1 MSLSVVHDL
10 LASSVPALL
19 FTVVGLGYFLG
30 NIRIRGFTLGVA
42 AVLFVGLVFGAL
54 DPVNFVI
61 PEVIYT
67 LGLILFVY
75 TVGLQSGA
83 IFFNLFRRQWLK
95 LTALSGIAI
104 AGSAVATVVAAQ
116 LFRISGPV
124 ASGLFCGGLTNTPAL
139 AAAVEALRGSL
150 AGSSLDPA
158 HLRALMDG
166 PAVGYSIAYPFG
178 VVGLIVAMQVATK
191 IGRVNFAEEQ
201 RRARR
206 SNGLATEE
214 PVLREIRVTNRQLLG
229 KTFGGAMLSELTGM
243 VFTRVKRGSE
253 VALVT
258 TDSVL
263 EEGDILVGVGS
274 KAAVHKAELLVGPT
288 VGEAI
293 ERFSPEIGHRD
304 LLVINRK
311 LSGATAAELAVE
323 LGHPVVVSRIRRG
336 GVHITPRPE
345 TTLELGDQIRVVAH
359 RGDLD
364 RLTQLVGDPLTDI
377 SEADFLSF
385 SLGLVLGVLVGMIP
399 IPLGGGHVVKLGFAG
414 GPLVMGLVLGR
425 AGRTGPIVWTL
436 PVNASMT
443 LRQLGLLFF
452 LAGVGTRAGGS
463 FVHTLASEGLTLFFV
478 GAAITVVSLALT
490 LVVARRFFHY
500 DAISAYGIVA
510 GIHTQPAA
518 LAFANSHTGSES
530 PNISYAAVYP
540 VALIAKIIVAQ
551 LLVVL

>member
-1 MSLSVVHDL
+1 MSLAVLHTL
-10 LASSVPALL
+10 LASSAPALL
-19 FTVVGLGYFLG
+19 FTVVGLGWFLG

-54 DPVNFVI
+54 DPVGFVI

-75 TVGLQSGA
+75 TVGLQSGS
-83 IFFNLFRRQWLK
+83 IFFNLFRRQWLR
-95 LTALSGIAI
+95 LTALAGIAI
-104 AGSAVATVVAAQ
+104 AGSAVVTLVAAR
-116 LFRISGPV
+116 LLGIAAPV

-139 AAAVEALRGSL
+139 AAAVEALRASL
-150 AGSSLDPA
+150 AGSTLDPA
-158 HLRALMDG
+158 RLRALMDG
-166 PAVGYSIAYPFG
+166 PTVGYSIAYPFG

-191 IGRVNFAEEQ
+191 LGRVDFGEEQ

-206 SNGLATEE
+206 ANGLATEE
-214 PVLREIRVTNRQLLG
+214 PVLRELRVSNRQLIG
-229 KTFGGAMLSELTGM
+229 KTFGEAMLNELTGM
-243 VFTRVKRGSE
+243 VFTRVKRGAE
-253 VALVT
+253 VELVT
-258 TDSVL
+258 ADRVL
-263 EEGDILVGVGS
+263 ADGDVLVGVGS
-274 KAAVHKAELLVGPT
+274 PAAVHKAELLVGPT
-288 VGEAI
+288 VGEAM

-311 LSGATAAELAVE
+311 VAGSTVAELAAM
-323 LGHPVVVSRIRRG
+323 LGAPLVVSRIRRG
-336 GVHITPRPE
+336 GVQITPRPE
-345 TTLELGDQIRVVAH
+345 TTLEAGDHLRVVAH

-364 RLTQLVGDPLTDI
+364 RLTGLVGDPLKDI
-377 SEADFLSF
+377 GEADYLSF

-399 IPLGGGHVVKLGFAG
+399 IPLGGGHVVRLGFAG
-414 GPLVMGLVLGR
+414 GPLVVGLLLGR
-425 AGRTGPIVWTL
+425 AGRTGPIVWTM
-436 PVNASMT
+436 PVNASLT

-463 FVHTLASEGLTLFFV
+463 FVHTLASQGLTLFFV

-490 LVVARRFFHY
+490 LVVARRFFGY

-540 VALIAKIIVAQ
+540 VALIAKIVLAQ
-551 LLVVL
+551 LLVVV

>member
-1 MSLSVVHDL
+1 MSLAVVHDL
-10 LASSVPALL
+10 LATSAPALL

-61 PEVIYT
+61 PEVIYV

-75 TVGLQSGA
+75 TVGLQSGS
-83 IFFNLFRRQWLK
+83 IFFNLFRRQWLR
-95 LTALSGIAI
+95 LTVLAGIAI
-104 AGSAVATVVAAQ
+104 VGSAAATLVAAQ
-116 LFRISGPV
+116 LLGISAPV

-158 HLRALMDG
+158 RLRAVMDG
-166 PAVGYSIAYPFG
+166 PTVGYSIAYPFG

-191 IGRVNFAEEQ
+191 LGHVDFAEEQ
-201 RRARR
+201 RRARH

-214 PVLREIRVTNRQLLG
+214 PVLREIRVTNRQLIG
-229 KTFGGAMLSELTGM
+229 KTFGEAMLTELTGM

-253 VALVT
+253 VELVT
-258 TDSVL
+258 SDRRL
-263 EEGDILVGVGS
+263 GEGDILVGVGS
-274 KAAVHKAELLVGPT
+274 QASLRKAELLVGPT
-288 VGEAI
+288 VGEAM

-311 LSGATAAELAVE
+311 MAGATVAELAVE

-336 GVHITPRPE
+336 GTHITPHPE

-364 RLTQLVGDPLTDI
+364 RLTKLVGDPLKDI

-399 IPLGGGHVVKLGFAG
+399 IPLGGGHVVRLGFAG
-414 GPLVMGLVLGR
+414 GPLVVGLVLGR
-425 AGRTGPIVWTL
+425 VGRTGPIVWTL

-463 FVHTLASEGLTLFFV
+463 FVHTLVTQGLTLFFV
-478 GAAITVVSLALT
+478 GAGITVISVALT
-490 LVVARRFFHY
+490 LVIARRFFGY

-518 LAFANSHTGSES
+518 LAFANAHTGSES

-540 VALIAKIIVAQ
+540 VALIAKIILAQ
-551 LLVVL
+551 LLVLV

>member
-1 MSLSVVHDL
+1 VSLKVLHDL
-10 LASSVPALL
+10 LASSAPALL
-19 FTVVGLGYFLG
+19 FTVVGLGYFIG

-54 DPVNFVI
+54 DPVGFVI
-61 PEVIYT
+61 PEVIYV

-83 IFFNLFRRQWLK
+83 VFFNLFRRQWVK
-95 LTALSGIAI
+95 LTLLAGFAI
-104 AGSAVATVVAAQ
+104 AGSAIVTVVAAR
-116 LFRISGPV
+116 LLGISAPV

-139 AAAVEALRGSL
+139 AAAVEALRASL
-150 AGSSLDPA
+150 AGSPLDPA
-158 HLRALMDG
+158 RVRTLMDG
-166 PAVGYSIAYPFG
+166 PTVGYSIAYPFG

-214 PVLREIRVTNRQLLG
+214 PVLREIRVTNAQLIG
-229 KTFGGAMLSELTGM
+229 KTFGEAMLTDLTGM
-243 VFTRVKRGSE
+243 VFTRVKRGAE
-253 VALVT
+253 VELVT
-258 TDSVL
+258 DGRVL
-263 EEGDILVGVGS
+263 EEGDVLVGVGS
-274 KAAVHKAELLVGPT
+274 TASVRKAELLVGPT
-288 VGEAI
+288 VGEAM

-304 LLVINRK
+304 LLVINRRVA
-311 LSGATAAELAVE
+311 GATVAELGVE

-336 GVHITPRPE
+336 GTHITPRPD
-345 TTLELGDQIRVVAH
+345 TTLEVGDQIRVVAH

-364 RLTQLVGDPLTDI
+364 RLTALVGDPLKDI

-399 IPLGGGHVVKLGFAG
+399 IPLGGGHVVRLGFAG
-414 GPLVMGLVLGR
+414 GPLVTGLVLGR
-425 AGRTGPIVWTL
+425 LGRSGPIVWTM

-452 LAGVGTRAGGS
+452 LAGVGTLAGGS
-463 FVHTLASEGLTLFFV
+463 FVHTLATQGLTLFFA
-478 GAAITVVSLALT
+478 GAAITVTSLALT
-490 LVVARRFFHY
+490 LVIARKVFHY

-518 LAFANSHTGSES
+518 LAFANNHTGSET
-530 PNISYAAVYP
+530 PNVSYAAVYP
-540 VALIAKIIVAQ
+540 VALIAKIILAQ
-551 LLVVL
+551 VLVVV